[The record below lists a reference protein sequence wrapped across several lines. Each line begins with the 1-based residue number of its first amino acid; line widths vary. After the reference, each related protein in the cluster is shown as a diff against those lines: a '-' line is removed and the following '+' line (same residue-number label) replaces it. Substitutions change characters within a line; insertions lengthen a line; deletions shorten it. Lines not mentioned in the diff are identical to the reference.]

1 MLVLDDTYIS
11 PEVFAFAE
19 STQEP
24 IFDNASARRYASEG
38 KKLNIV
44 DNSQAANERIIAFSE
59 AYLDEVKQYCDTETA
74 RAITLCKDKA
84 ECLRILA
91 PLFPDYVFEEYSVDQ
106 LAEVDPSTFTLPVV
120 LKPSTGFFSLGIYP
134 IFSAEDWQAACNDIR
149 EHSNTWSE
157 QYGATVVNNT
167 NFLVESYLDGEE
179 YAIDAYFN
187 EQGETIILD
196 ILKHDFAGTE
206 DVSDR
211 LYYTSKVVV
220 EDTMQAMKDFLIKSN
235 ELLGFKNFPV
245 HVEVRVDEAGVVTPI
260 EFNPMRFAG
269 LCTTDL
275 SYFAYG
281 FKTYEMYLRNEQPNW
296 DDVLADKAGKRYS
309 MVMLSTDGTALPDT
323 YSFDYEAVQQ
333 KFSKVLACRKLNA
346 KQYNTFGVL
355 FTEASDEDWKVESN
369 YILHS
374 SLKEF
379 LS

>member
-1 MLVLDDTYIS
+1 MLLLVVMQVKGRNLTSLIILKQLTNVLLRFLKRILM
-11 PEVFAFAE
+11 
-19 STQEP
+19 
-24 IFDNASARRYASEG
+24 
-38 KKLNIV
+38 KLSSIV
-44 DNSQAANERIIAFSE
+44 IP
-59 AYLDEVKQYCDTETA
+59 KQHA
-74 RAITLCKDKA
+74 L
-84 ECLRILA
+84 LLFVILA

-106 LAEVDPSTFTLPVV
+106 LAEVDPSAFTLPVV

-134 IFSAEDWQAACNDIR
+134 IFSVEDWQAACDDIR

-235 ELLGFKNFPV
+235 ELLDFKNFPV

-323 YSFDYEAVQQ
+323 YSFDYEAVQR
-333 KFSKVLACRKLNA
+333 KFSKVLACRQLNA

-355 FTEASDEDWKVESN
+355 FTEASDEDWKAESD

>member
-84 ECLRILA
+84 ECRRILA

-245 HVEVRVDEAGVVTPI
+245 HVEVRVDEAGVVTPHRI
-260 EFNPMRFAG
+260 
-269 LCTTDL
+269 
-275 SYFAYG
+275 
-281 FKTYEMYLRNEQPNW
+281 
-296 DDVLADKAGKRYS
+296 
-309 MVMLSTDGTALPDT
+309 
-323 YSFDYEAVQQ
+323 
-333 KFSKVLACRKLNA
+333 
-346 KQYNTFGVL
+346 
-355 FTEASDEDWKVESN
+355 
-369 YILHS
+369 
-374 SLKEF
+374 
-379 LS
+379 

>member
-44 DNSQAANERIIAFSE
+44 DNSQATNERIIAFSE

-84 ECLRILA
+84 ECRRILV
-91 PLFPDYVFEEYSVDQ
+91 PLFPDYVFAEYSVDQ
-106 LAEVDPSTFTLPVV
+106 LAEVDPSAFTLPVV

-134 IFSAEDWQAACNDIR
+134 IFSVEDWQAACDDIR

-235 ELLGFKNFPV
+235 ELLDFKNFPV

-323 YSFDYEAVQQ
+323 YSFDYEAVQR
-333 KFSKVLACRKLNA
+333 KFSKVLACRQLNA

-355 FTEASDEDWKVESN
+355 FTEASDEDWKAESD

>member
-1 MLVLDDTYIS
+1 M
-11 PEVFAFAE
+11 
-19 STQEP
+19 
-24 IFDNASARRYASEG
+24 
-38 KKLNIV
+38 
-44 DNSQAANERIIAFSE
+44 
-59 AYLDEVKQYCDTETA
+59 
-74 RAITLCKDKA
+74 
-84 ECLRILA
+84 
-91 PLFPDYVFEEYSVDQ
+91 
-106 LAEVDPSTFTLPVV
+106 
-120 LKPSTGFFSLGIYP
+120 GIYP
-134 IFSAEDWQAACNDIR
+134 IFSVEDWQAACDDIR

-235 ELLGFKNFPV
+235 ELLDFKNFPV

-323 YSFDYEAVQQ
+323 YSFDYEAVQR
-333 KFSKVLACRKLNA
+333 KFFKVLACRQLNA

-355 FTEASDEDWKVESN
+355 FTEASDEDWKAESD

>member
-84 ECLRILA
+84 ECRRILV

-106 LAEVDPSTFTLPVV
+106 LAEVDPSAFTLPVV

-134 IFSAEDWQAACNDIR
+134 IFSVEDWQAACDDIR

-235 ELLGFKNFPV
+235 ELLDFKNFPV

-323 YSFDYEAVQQ
+323 YSFDYEAVQR
-333 KFSKVLACRKLNA
+333 KFSKVLACRQLNA

-355 FTEASDEDWKVESN
+355 FTEASDEDWKAESD